1 MTYYSLFRIFNPPK
15 SELLSFYYYGELEI
29 DGKNQLEGLHI
40 TTNIFGIID
49 NFRKESKLYQ
59 IVGNHDR
66 ELQDSYP
73 EGCRF
78 KNKETGKEIF
88 WHHGY
93 GDDFI
98 NDILWKITRDFIRY
112 AMAPA
117 EDILKFRDA
126 ISPARTAERHAAVKR
141 TLKEWVATK
150 NVTSIFG
157 HIHHSEQDGLYNN
170 DGCWVS
176 PGVIT
181 CLEVTNDQPIL
192 KEWQA

>member
-1 MTYYSLFRIFNPPK
+1 
-15 SELLSFYYYGELEI
+15 
-29 DGKNQLEGLHI
+29 
-40 TTNIFGIID
+40 
-49 NFRKESKLYQ
+49 
-59 IVGNHDR
+59 
-66 ELQDSYP
+66 
-73 EGCRF
+73 
-78 KNKETGKEIF
+78 
-88 WHHGY
+88 
-93 GDDFI
+93 
-98 NDILWKITRDFIRY
+98 
-112 AMAPA
+112 MAPA

-126 ISPARTAERHAAVKR
+126 ISPARTTERHAAVKR